1 MEILVTNESL
11 VDSTNVSIDSNSI
24 SDNIDEN
31 SLHNQT
37 YDLDEKHEEHT
48 LQQAERFDEVQYINK
63 QLAIKEELVSNLLK
77 NSSQMAEYQKELDEM
92 EQEVKKL
99 QTEKEELMSALQNAQ
114 KNNAS
119 AKLVHFF
126 FITSV

>member
-1 MEILVTNESL
+1 MVTHESL
-11 VDSTNVSIDSNSI
+11 EESTSNISTNSI
-24 SDNIDEN
+24 SDSTNEN
-31 SLHNQT
+31 SVHNET

-77 NSSQMAEYQKELDEM
+77 NSSQIVEYEKELEEM
-92 EQEVKKL
+92 ELEIKNL
-99 QTEKEELMSALQNAQ
+99 QAEKDELMQQLRNVQ

-119 AKLVHFF
+119 AK
-126 FITSV
+126 SVLFCTYY